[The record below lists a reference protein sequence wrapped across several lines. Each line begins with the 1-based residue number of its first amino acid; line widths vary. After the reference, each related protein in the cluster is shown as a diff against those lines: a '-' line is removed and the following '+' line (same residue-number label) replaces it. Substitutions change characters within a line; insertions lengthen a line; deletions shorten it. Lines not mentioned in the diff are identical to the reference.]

1 LFWLLK
7 RFQSIQ
13 AGEIG
18 DDQCAFGIFESGD
31 RKTGYT
37 IVLYA
42 TKSSKTTI
50 DSDVYTETAI
60 FAGLAEIT
68 SQLRLTGFLNMPHKP
83 EWQ

>member
-18 DDQCAFGIFESGD
+18 ADQCAFGIFESGD
-31 RKTGYT
+31 KKTGYT

-42 TKSSKTTI
+42 IKSSKTTI
-50 DSDVYTETAI
+50 DTDVYIETAI
-60 FAGLAEIT
+60 FADLVEIT
-68 SQLRLTGFLNMPHKP
+68 SQLRLPGVLKVPHQP
-83 EWQ
+83 E